1 VVSWRQRHGDRHAG
15 WFGSLSMIQFF
26 HVYKTYGRDVEALV
40 DINLHIQKG
49 EFVFIAGPSGAG
61 KTTLLRLIFRDE
73 LPTSGQILV
82 NGRNVV
88 KLPERAIPQLRRSI
102 GVIFQDFKLLRDR
115 SIFDNLALVYRVL
128 GIPAAVG
135 KRKTANLLKLVGL
148 SHKVQLTPY
157 RLSGGEQQRV
167 AIARALMND
176 PVLLLADEPTGDL
189 DTELA
194 ADVMRLLGDIHAR
207 GTTVVVATHDMN
219 MVRELGRRSII
230 LKGGRIVEEH
240 P

>member
-1 VVSWRQRHGDRHAG
+1 
-15 WFGSLSMIQFF
+15 MIQFF

-40 DINLHIQKG
+40 DINFHIQKG

-88 KLPERAIPQLRRSI
+88 KLRAHAVPHLRRSI

-115 SIFDNLALVYRVL
+115 TIFDNLAVVYRVL
-128 GIPAAVG
+128 GMPAAVG
-135 KRKTANLLKLVGL
+135 KRKVATLLKLVGL
-148 SHKVQLTPY
+148 SHKMQMNPY

-176 PVLLLADEPTGDL
+176 PALLLADEPTGDL
-189 DTELA
+189 DAELA
-194 ADVMRLLGDIHAR
+194 ADVMHLLSDIHAK
-207 GTTVVVATHDMN
+207 GTTVVVATHDVG
-219 MVRELGRRSII
+219 MVREFNRRTII
-230 LKGGRIVEEH
+230 LKGGRVVEEH

>member
-1 VVSWRQRHGDRHAG
+1 
-15 WFGSLSMIQFF
+15 MIQFF
-26 HVYKTYGRDVEALV
+26 HVYKTYARDVEALV

-49 EFVFIAGPSGAG
+49 EFVFLAGPSGAG

-88 KLPERAIPQLRRSI
+88 KLPGRTLPYLRRNI

-128 GIPAAVG
+128 GIPSSTG
-135 KRKTANLLKLVGL
+135 KRKVANVLKLVGL
-148 SHKVQLTPY
+148 SHKAQMVPY

-167 AIARALMND
+167 AVARALMSD
-176 PVLLLADEPTGDL
+176 PLLLLADEPTGDL
-189 DTELA
+189 DAELA
-194 ADVMRLLGDIHAR
+194 ADVMRLLSDIHAK
-207 GTTVVVATHDMN
+207 GTTIVVATHDMQV
-219 MVRELGRRSII
+219 VRELGRRSIV
-230 LKGGRIVEEH
+230 LKAGRIVEDRV
-240 P
+240 

>member
-1 VVSWRQRHGDRHAG
+1 
-15 WFGSLSMIQFF
+15 MIQLF

-40 DINLHIQKG
+40 DINLHIPKG
-49 EFVFIAGPSGAG
+49 EFIFLAGPSGAG

-82 NGRNVV
+82 NGRNVA
-88 KLPERAIPQLRRSI
+88 KLPERAIPHLRRSI

-128 GIPAAVG
+128 AIPSAVG
-135 KRKTANLLKLVGL
+135 KRKVAHLLKLVGL
-148 SHKVQLTPY
+148 SHKAQLTPY

-189 DTELA
+189 DDELSP
-194 ADVMRLLGDIHAR
+194 DVMRLLSDIHAR

-219 MVRELGRRSII
+219 MVREMGRRTVT
-230 LKGGRIVEEH
+230 LKGGRIIEEH
-240 P
+240 A

>member
-1 VVSWRQRHGDRHAG
+1 
-15 WFGSLSMIQFF
+15 MIQFF
-26 HVYKTYGRDVEALV
+26 RVYKRYDRDVEALV
-40 DINLHIQKG
+40 DVSFHIQKG

-61 KTTLLRLIFRDE
+61 KTTLLRLIFRDD

-88 KLPERAIPQLRRSI
+88 RLRERAIPYLRRSI

-115 SIFDNLALVYRVL
+115 SVFDNLALVYRVL
-128 GIPAAVG
+128 GIPAAAG
-135 KRKTANLLKLVGL
+135 KRRVAKLLKLVGL
-148 SHKVQLTPY
+148 THKVQMTPY

-189 DTELA
+189 DAELSV
-194 ADVMRLLGDIHAR
+194 DVMRLLSDIHTR

-219 MVRELGRRSII
+219 MVREMGRRTIV

>member
-1 VVSWRQRHGDRHAG
+1 
-15 WFGSLSMIQFF
+15 MIQLF

-88 KLPERAIPQLRRSI
+88 KLPGRAIPHLRRSI

-135 KRKTANLLKLVGL
+135 KRKVANLLKLVGL
-148 SHKVQLTPY
+148 SHKVQMTPY

-189 DTELA
+189 DAELA
-194 ADVMRLLGDIHAR
+194 VDVMRLLGDIHAK
-207 GTTVVVATHDMN
+207 GTTVVVATHDMD
-219 MVRELGRRSII
+219 MVRDLGRRAII
-230 LKGGRIVEEH
+230 LKGGRLVEEH
-240 P
+240 L

>member
-1 VVSWRQRHGDRHAG
+1 
-15 WFGSLSMIQFF
+15 MIQLF
-26 HVYKTYGRDVEALV
+26 HVSKTYARDVEALV

-49 EFVFIAGPSGAG
+49 EFVFIVGPSGAG

-73 LPTSGQILV
+73 LPSAGQILV

-88 KLPERAIPQLRRSI
+88 KLPARAIPGLRRSI

-115 SIFDNLALVYRVL
+115 SVADNLALVYRVL
-128 GIPAAVG
+128 GIPSAIG
-135 KRKTANLLKLVGL
+135 KRKVMNVLKLVGL
-148 SHKVQLTPY
+148 THKAQMMPY
-157 RLSGGEQQRV
+157 KLSGGEQQRV

-176 PVLLLADEPTGDL
+176 PLLLLADEPTGDL
-189 DTELA
+189 DADLA
-194 ADVMRLLGDIHAR
+194 ADVMRLLQDINLK

-219 MVRELGRRSII
+219 VMGRLGRRAVF
-230 LKGGRIVEEH
+230 LKGGRLLEDQ